1 MIDVRPPPAALTDDT
16 LAVSAK
22 LVAQVRGALDAEGFA
37 ARLGWVDAEEGSPP
51 ARQGEHIDDDD
62 DDLQNSD
69 DIDENGESSLEDEPA
84 NTSLVYADEP
94 QSGMT

>member
-1 MIDVRPPPAALTDDT
+1 MPAKANG
-16 LAVSAK
+16 SAASVFAPVLPQSNTIK
-22 LVAQVRGALDAEGFA
+22 LVINGA
-37 ARLGWVDAEEGSPP
+37 